1 MDFSKLID
9 KKIQQKQKPQS
20 RWNRQRNKAA
30 TAANTPDQTS
40 TNPKTDI
47 SNQEHSGE
55 NEPKTENKLT
65 VKGANEDVSI
75 DYTAEEIALAD
86 ELSLDDVNSKLASF
100 NELENEPNIP
110 KVEKIRKLGILLHK
124 QQKDRVYQDQLDK
137 EDKVPMNLDIQEIGN
152 IEFQAKHYTQLRK
165 YIKYI
170 IKCWE
175 SQISIEEDIEQSSAS
190 GGGKASSTSSSSS
203 SSSFKLLIETKR
215 DVVPLL
221 YKLRKENLP
230 LSMFTSLT
238 TVIYYLQSENYR
250 MANETYLK
258 LSIGNAAWPVGVRS
272 VGIHQRAA
280 DSKITGN
287 NKKTATNIMMGD
299 KTRRWITAVKRL
311 ITFCE
316 KTAKIT
322 SV

>member
-9 KKIQQKQKPQS
+9 KKIQQKQKPQA
-20 RWNRQRNKAA
+20 RWNRQRNK
-30 TAANTPDQTS
+30 TAQVVNAPELTS
-40 TNPKTDI
+40 TNSKNER
-47 SNQEHSGE
+47 SNQVHSEE
-55 NEPKTENKLT
+55 NGTMTENKSIA
-65 VKGANEDVSI
+65 KEANDDASI
-75 DYTAEEIALAD
+75 DYTAEEMALAD

-100 NELENEPNIP
+100 NELDNEPNIP
-110 KVEKIRKLGILLHK
+110 KLEKIRKLGILLHK
-124 QQKDRVYQDQLDK
+124 QQKDRVYQDQLEK
-137 EDKVPMNLDIQEIGN
+137 EDKVPMNLDLQEIGK

-175 SQISIEEDIEQSSAS
+175 SQINIEKESEDSLAPGEGRA
-190 GGGKASSTSSSSS
+190 SSSSS
-203 SSSFKLLIETKR
+203 KLLTETKR

-230 LSMFTSLT
+230 QSMFTSLT

-280 DSKITGN
+280 DLKITGSD
-287 NKKTATNIMMGD
+287 KKTATNIMMGD

-316 KTAKIT
+316 KTAK
-322 SV
+322 VN